1 MSADARSLAARLA
14 TARRAVLTIFFIN
27 GAVFASW
34 APYIPGV
41 QQHHR
46 LSEGMLGLA
55 LLCIALG
62 GLVAMSA
69 SGWLLGRFGSRA
81 VTATASLA
89 FCLTLPLPVLAP
101 SVPWLIVALL
111 GFGIANGAMD
121 VAMNAQGLAV
131 ERGYAR
137 PIFSSMHGLFSIG
150 AMIGAVVGGWALATG
165 LAPRTHLTAAA
176 FGLGFLSL
184 AAARGLLPPEADTKT
199 TESHFA
205 RPTGPLL
212 GLGGLA
218 FICLLAEGAIA
229 DWSAVYL
236 RFVLGTEAGVAAG
249 GFAAFALLMAVGR
262 LTGDRL
268 TGQWGSVLLLR
279 LSGLLATL
287 GLILA
292 LWATAPALSIAG
304 FGLVGLGLANVVPV
318 LFRAGSRIPGVA
330 PGMGIAAVATAGYCG
345 FLGGPPL
352 IGFAAEAITL
362 TGALALVAALIGVIA
377 ARAPVARRAD

>member
-1 MSADARSLAARLA
+1 
-14 TARRAVLTIFFIN
+14 
-27 GAVFASW
+27 
-34 APYIPGV
+34 
-41 QQHHR
+41 
-46 LSEGMLGLA
+46 
-55 LLCIALG
+55 
-62 GLVAMSA
+62 MSA

-292 LWATAPALSIAG
+292 LWATEPALSIVG

-330 PGMGIAAVATAGYCG
+330 PGVGIAAVATTGYCG
-345 FLGGPPL
+345 FS
-352 IGFAAEAITL
+352 AD
-362 TGALALVAALIGVIA
+362 
-377 ARAPVARRAD
+377 RR

>member
-1 MSADARSLAARLA
+1 MSANARFPAARLA
-14 TARRAVLTIFFIN
+14 TARRAVLTVFFIN

-34 APYIPGV
+34 APHIPGV
-41 QQHHR
+41 QQR
-46 LSEGMLGLA
+46 LSLGEGALGLA

-62 GLVAMSA
+62 GLVAMNA

-89 FCLTLPLPVLAP
+89 FCLTLPLPILAP
-101 SVPWLIVALL
+101 SAPWLIVALL

-150 AMIGAVVGGWALATG
+150 AMSGAVVGGWTLTAG
-165 LAPRTHLTAAA
+165 LEPRTHLTVAAC
-176 FGLGFLSL
+176 GLGFLSL
-184 AAARGLLPPEADTKT
+184 AMARGLLPPEADAKT

-236 RFVLGTEAGVAAG
+236 HFVLGTDAGLAAG
-249 GFAAFALLMAVGR
+249 GFAAFALLMAAGR
-262 LTGDRL
+262 LTGDQL
-268 TGQWGSVLLLR
+268 TRQFGSVALLQLG
-279 LSGLLATL
+279 GLLASL
-287 GLILA
+287 GLIFA
-292 LWATAPALSIAG
+292 IWATEPVLSIVG

-318 LFRAGSRIPGVA
+318 LFRAGSRVPGVA
-330 PGMGIAAVATAGYCG
+330 PGVGIAAVATMGYCG

-362 TGALALVAALIGVIA
+362 TGALTLVAASISVIA
-377 ARAPVARRAD
+377 ARAAIARQTD